1 MVVSLLEQSHDLNPQ
16 FNVATRVYLLQRQA
30 EVMSRVDAELG
41 QAWAQELLALATQ
54 TKGDLRSMA
63 ENSAMTILVQ
73 LNPDR
78 ALLWLHSLSK
88 EEPQADFT
96 PSLPN
101 RKLVQRVF
109 QVLVERDGERA
120 IPLIEGE
127 AARMGADGPY
137 PYGPLGYAAMQ
148 SVLKEWATNHQ
159 HAVEVVQKVFDRALE
174 RYSQGPRTY
183 ADDFE
188 FATMLQPIA
197 GGLPNE
203 SVQPALRLLVKNLL
217 TTDTSKYR
225 FEAGVYTADG
235 KAAKADNAID
245 AALLYFG
252 GLIIRIDPEL
262 AKQLES
268 TRPELQ
274 AGLQYA
280 QDGRERSSFF
290 RTSGQPLNGRP
301 PDPNP
306 ENGADALRLATVD
319 TDAAVAKAE
328 ALPASDRRADTILSI
343 AREIADKQP
352 DRAQELIAQVER
364 SNEAGIP
371 ELQLDVI
378 SAKAS
383 IASAKDKKDETREL
397 LQQGFGLATPIILEL
412 QKSGDVFFVPGLG
425 RLVQTGMQNDQDSTI
440 PFVQTLPASGL
451 KANLLLV
458 IAMDLTMLPRGPK
471 NSQQAPRPEKSN
483 P

>member
-1 MVVSLLEQSHDLNPQ
+1 MPRRIFSLLTLFVLFPSPSKAQDNRQSKNPGNAPSASSNSMVVSLLEQSHDLNPQ

-183 ADDFE
+183 AD
-188 FATMLQPIA
+188 
-197 GGLPNE
+197 
-203 SVQPALRLLVKNLL
+203 
-217 TTDTSKYR
+217 
-225 FEAGVYTADG
+225 
-235 KAAKADNAID
+235 
-245 AALLYFG
+245 
-252 GLIIRIDPEL
+252 
-262 AKQLES
+262 
-268 TRPELQ
+268 
-274 AGLQYA
+274 
-280 QDGRERSSFF
+280 
-290 RTSGQPLNGRP
+290 
-301 PDPNP
+301 
-306 ENGADALRLATVD
+306 
-319 TDAAVAKAE
+319 
-328 ALPASDRRADTILSI
+328 
-343 AREIADKQP
+343 
-352 DRAQELIAQVER
+352 
-364 SNEAGIP
+364 
-371 ELQLDVI
+371 
-378 SAKAS
+378 
-383 IASAKDKKDETREL
+383 
-397 LQQGFGLATPIILEL
+397 
-412 QKSGDVFFVPGLG
+412 
-425 RLVQTGMQNDQDSTI
+425 
-440 PFVQTLPASGL
+440 
-451 KANLLLV
+451 
-458 IAMDLTMLPRGPK
+458 
-471 NSQQAPRPEKSN
+471 
-483 P
+483 